1 MLEHIGNL
9 FPLFAGIMK
18 TSNLH
23 SRAQDTM
30 RQNLISKAQLLCLF
44 LALTSLGA
52 FYSALAADKPN
63 VIIVLTDDQGYG
75 DIGAHGHPFRKE
87 GFFEVTMKGENLD
100 QCGPLVL
107 SLAGKIL
114 KAQKITRKI
123 IHFGQVHL
131 LLKVMTL
138 VIKATAKGG
147 EKAWIKEVSLKS
159 P

>member
-18 TSNLH
+18 TSCLH

-75 DIGAHGHPFRKE
+75 DIGAHGHPFLKE

-107 SLAGKIL
+107 SLAGKSSRL
-114 KAQKITRKI
+114 KK
-123 IHFGQVHL
+123 
-131 LLKVMTL
+131 
-138 VIKATAKGG
+138 
-147 EKAWIKEVSLKS
+147 
-159 P
+159 